1 MQPGQESASTSDAE
15 HMPRSRFL
23 RDVLIF
29 QGKLLLDAFK
39 DVLLGP
45 ASLIAAVVDLARP
58 APRSQ
63 LLFYRILD
71 HGKDAERAI
80 DLFSAV
86 SRGPDGGDRWTV
98 DDMIAQVETRLTG
111 DQSATAASESDDGR
125 DLQTPRT
132 RTTKGEEE

>member
-1 MQPGQESASTSDAE
+1 MQSGQESASTSDVE
-15 HMPRSRFL
+15 HMRRSRYL

-58 APRSQ
+58 APRSR
-63 LLFYRILD
+63 LLFYRVLGY
-71 HGKDAERAI
+71 GKDAEHAI

-86 SRGPDGGDRWTV
+86 SRGRDGGDRWTV
-98 DDMIAQVETRLTG
+98 DDMITQVETRLTG
-111 DQSATAASESDDGR
+111 DQPATGSGESADGPDR
-125 DLQTPRT
+125 QPSRI
-132 RTTKGEEE
+132 RTTKGEEQ